1 MSDIRSLLPPFGDP
15 WPSCLLRSQ
24 SAGVSWGL
32 VSPVTA
38 CLPSLVDTALRLREV
53 GGSRPAARPLQ
64 RVSWALPMQPQSLW
78 LPNALQAETPVSRQ
92 TGWVVLGHPAC
103 LPSSSWTPAP
113 THLPGALGGPDGD
126 SWEQGEVRASSS
138 LWVWSL
144 ASKPVGQL
152 RPGRGAVRWPGAL
165 PWALGT
171 SLSPQEPVL
180 TKKGPG

>member
-15 WPSCLLRSQ
+15 WPSCLLCSQ

-78 LPNALQAETPVSRQ
+78 LPNTLQAETPVSRQ

-126 SWEQGEVRASSS
+126 SWEQGEVRAPSS
-138 LWVWSL
+138 LRVWSL
-144 ASKPVGQL
+144 GWMETPGNKVRSERPRPCGSGPWPASRLVNC
-152 RPGRGAVRWPGAL
+152 
-165 PWALGT
+165 ALGVA
-171 SLSPQEPVL
+171 P
-180 TKKGPG
+180 

>member
-1 MSDIRSLLPPFGDP
+1 MSDICSLLPPFGDP

-38 CLPSLVDTALRLREV
+38 CLPSLVDTALRLWEV

-103 LPSSSWTPAP
+103 LPSSSWIPAP
-113 THLPGALGGPDGD
+113 THLQGHSAGQMETPGNKVRSERPRPCGSGPWPASRLVNCALGVAP
-126 SWEQGEVRASSS
+126 
-138 LWVWSL
+138 
-144 ASKPVGQL
+144 
-152 RPGRGAVRWPGAL
+152 
-165 PWALGT
+165 
-171 SLSPQEPVL
+171 
-180 TKKGPG
+180 